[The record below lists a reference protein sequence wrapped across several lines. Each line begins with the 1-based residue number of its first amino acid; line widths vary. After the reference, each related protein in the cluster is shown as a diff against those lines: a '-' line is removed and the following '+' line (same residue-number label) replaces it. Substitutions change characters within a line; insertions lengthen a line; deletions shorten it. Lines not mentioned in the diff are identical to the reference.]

1 VPSPSAATAFT
12 EVVPMSIPTVT
23 SPMTRHYC
31 GMQLA
36 GASVLVTGA
45 SSGIGAALAPM
56 LAQRGAR
63 VGLVARRKER
73 LEGVLEQCKRHDA
86 DARMWVAD
94 LGVLEA
100 AVQVVQEADEAFGG
114 LDVLVNNAGIPK
126 RRAVTGLTFDEV
138 DETMRVNY
146 LSPVRMSLALLPGM
160 LERGR
165 GCIVNVTSIAGRLG
179 VKREAAYCGSK
190 FALTGWTE
198 AMAVDLWDTP
208 IEIRLVLPGAIDTEI
223 WDLPGNDPPIY
234 DGPKES
240 AESVAEGIV
249 AAIEGDQ
256 FEHYLPDM
264 KAIIEYKTSNV
275 QEFLGGVASM

>member
-1 VPSPSAATAFT
+1 MMA
-12 EVVPMSIPTVT
+12 
-23 SPMTRHYC
+23 
-31 GMQLA
+31 GMQIE

-56 LAQRGAR
+56 LAERGAR
-63 VGLVARRKER
+63 VGIVARRKER
-73 LEGVLEQCKRHDA
+73 LEEVLARCGD
-86 DARMWVAD
+86 DARMWVVD
-94 LGVLEA
+94 LGDLDA
-100 AVQVVQEADEAFGG
+100 AVRVAEEADAAFDG

-126 RRAVTGLTFDEV
+126 RRPVTEV
-138 DETMRVNY
+138 SFEEIEETMRVNY
-146 LSPVRMSLALLPGM
+146 FSPVKMSLALLPRM

-198 AMAVDLWDTP
+198 AMAVDLWNTP
-208 IEIRLVLPGAIDTEI
+208 VEIRLVLPGAIDTEI
-223 WDLPGNDPPIY
+223 WDLPGNDAPIY

-240 AESVAEGIV
+240 PESVAEGIV
-249 AAIEGDQ
+249 AAIEGEQ

-264 KAIIEYKTSNV
+264 KAIIEYKTSDV
-275 QEFLGGVASM
+275 QEFLAGVATM